1 MAATVKKA
9 AAKSA
14 EPKERF
20 LIALRRSTKQ
30 RIERL
35 TFVKKQ
41 RLGTRWF
48 RNDTVE
54 EAIDFYLAALDA
66 SKEKSAAV

>member
-1 MAATVKKA
+1 MAKKAVKK
-9 AAKSA
+9 SA
-14 EPKERF
+14 DPKERF
-20 LIALRRSTKQ
+20 LIAVRHSTKQ
-30 RIERL
+30 RLERL

-54 EAIDFYLAALDA
+54 EAIDFYLAAQNGG
-66 SKEKSAAV
+66 KEKPEPTA